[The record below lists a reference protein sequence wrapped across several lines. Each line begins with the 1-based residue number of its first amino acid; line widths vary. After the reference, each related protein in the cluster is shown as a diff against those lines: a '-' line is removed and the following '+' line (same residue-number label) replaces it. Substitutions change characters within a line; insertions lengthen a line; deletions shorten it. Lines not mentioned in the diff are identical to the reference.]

1 MALFSVFDFTFFS
14 WSTIFWFKSL
24 SPVILTFPIS
34 KLILFL
40 TLYSGVYPQLAMKIK
55 ITGDRDLNQN
65 IINQLK
71 NLKSKNE
78 NSPEIYDLTINT
90 KMEKIVTSKDSKGNP
105 KTYKM
110 ISTINLAT
118 IKDGKKYDID
128 LESVENY
135 NDISSKFE
143 LENFE
148 KNLKKN
154 SASKITQEII
164 LYLITL

>member
-1 MALFSVFDFTFFS
+1 MKKFILNFI
-14 WSTIFWFKSL
+14 IFIFITNCGY
-24 SPVILTFPIS
+24 SP
-34 KLILFL
+34 
-40 TLYSGVYPQLAMKIK
+40 LYSVKNNNINFKIGK
-55 ITGDRDLNQN
+55 INITGDRDLNQN
-65 IINQLK
+65 IVNQIK
-71 NLKSKNE
+71 NIKSKDE
-78 NSPEIYDLTINT
+78 NNNRIYNLTIET
-90 KMEKIVTSKDSKGNP
+90 RIETIVTSKDSKGNP

-110 ISTINLAT
+110 ISTINLTT
-118 IKDGKKYDID
+118 IKDENEYNMQ

>member
-1 MALFSVFDFTFFS
+1 MKKFILNLI
-14 WSTIFWFKSL
+14 IFIFITNCGY
-24 SPVILTFPIS
+24 SP
-34 KLILFL
+34 
-40 TLYSGVYPQLAMKIK
+40 LYSVKNRNINFKIGK
-55 ITGDRDLNQN
+55 INITGDRDLNQN
-65 IINQLK
+65 IVDQLK
-71 NLKSKNE
+71 NVKSINKN
-78 NSPEIYDLTINT
+78 NNIIYNLTIDT
-90 KMEKIVTSKDSKGNP
+90 GIEIIVTSKDSKGNP

-110 ISTINLAT
+110 ISTVNLAT
-118 IKDGKKYDID
+118 IKDEKKYDIE

-148 KNLKKN
+148 RNLKKN

>member
-1 MALFSVFDFTFFS
+1 MKKFILNFI
-14 WSTIFWFKSL
+14 IFIFITNCGY
-24 SPVILTFPIS
+24 SP
-34 KLILFL
+34 
-40 TLYSGVYPQLAMKIK
+40 LYSVKNNNINFNIGKIN

-65 IINQLK
+65 IVNQLK
-71 NLKSKNE
+71 NVKSKDKN
-78 NSPEIYDLTINT
+78 NNRIYNLTINT
-90 KMEKIVTSKDSKGNP
+90 GIEKIVTSKDSKGNP

-110 ISTINLAT
+110 ISSINLKT
-118 IKDGKKYDID
+118 IKEGKEYSIE

-148 KNLKKN
+148 KNLKRN

>member
-1 MALFSVFDFTFFS
+1 MKKFILNFIIFFFI
-14 WSTIFWFKSL
+14 TNCGYA
-24 SPVILTFPIS
+24 P
-34 KLILFL
+34 
-40 TLYSGVYPQLAMKIK
+40 LYSVKNNNVNFKIGK
-55 ITGDRDLNQN
+55 INITGDRDLNQN
-65 IINQLK
+65 IVNQLK
-71 NLKSKNE
+71 NVKSKDE
-78 NSPEIYDLTINT
+78 NNNRIYNLTIET
-90 KMEKIVTSKDSKGNP
+90 RIETIVTSKDSKGNP

-110 ISTINLAT
+110 ISSINLKT
-118 IKDGKKYDID
+118 SKEGKEYNIE
-128 LESVENY
+128 LESVDNY

>member
-1 MALFSVFDFTFFS
+1 MKKFILNFIIFVFITNCGY
-14 WSTIFWFKSL
+14 T
-24 SPVILTFPIS
+24 P
-34 KLILFL
+34 
-40 TLYSGVYPQLAMKIK
+40 LYSVKNNNINFNIGKIK
-55 ITGDRDLNQN
+55 ITGDRDLNEN

-71 NLKSKNE
+71 NVKTKDKN
-78 NSPEIYDLTINT
+78 NNRIYNLTIET
-90 KMEKIVTSKDSKGNP
+90 GIEIIVTSKDSKGNP

-110 ISTINLAT
+110 ISTINLTT
-118 IKDGKKYDID
+118 IKDGKEYNMQ
-128 LESVENY
+128 LESVDNY

-148 KNLKKN
+148 KNLKRN

>member
-1 MALFSVFDFTFFS
+1 MKKFILNFIIFVFITNCGY
-14 WSTIFWFKSL
+14 T
-24 SPVILTFPIS
+24 P
-34 KLILFL
+34 
-40 TLYSGVYPQLAMKIK
+40 LYSVKNNNLNFNIGKIK

-71 NLKSKNE
+71 NVKSKDKN
-78 NSPEIYDLTINT
+78 NNRIYNLTIET
-90 KMEKIVTSKDSKGNP
+90 GIQIIATSKDSKGNP

-110 ISTINLAT
+110 ISTINLKT
-118 IKDGKKYDID
+118 IREGKEYNIQLK
-128 LESVENY
+128 SVENY

>member
-1 MALFSVFDFTFFS
+1 MKKFILNFIIFVFITNCGY
-14 WSTIFWFKSL
+14 T
-24 SPVILTFPIS
+24 P
-34 KLILFL
+34 
-40 TLYSGVYPQLAMKIK
+40 LYSVKNNNINFNIWKIN

-65 IINQLK
+65 IVNQLK
-71 NLKSKNE
+71 NVKSKDE
-78 NSPEIYDLTINT
+78 NNNRIYNLTIET
-90 KMEKIVTSKDSKGNP
+90 RIETLVTSKDSKGNP

-110 ISTINLAT
+110 ISTINLKT
-118 IKDGKKYDID
+118 IKEGKKYNTE

>member
-1 MALFSVFDFTFFS
+1 MKKFILSFIIFVFVTNCGY
-14 WSTIFWFKSL
+14 
-24 SPVILTFPIS
+24 SP
-34 KLILFL
+34 
-40 TLYSGVYPQLAMKIK
+40 LYSVKNNNINFNIGKIN

-65 IINQLK
+65 IVNQLK
-71 NLKSKNE
+71 NVKSKDE
-78 NSPEIYDLTINT
+78 NNNRIYNLTIET
-90 KMEKIVTSKDSKGNP
+90 RIETIVTSKDSKGNP

-110 ISTINLAT
+110 ISSINLKT
-118 IKDGKKYDID
+118 IKEGKKYNTE

-148 KNLKKN
+148 RNLKKN

>member
-1 MALFSVFDFTFFS
+1 MKKFILNFIIFVFITNCGY
-14 WSTIFWFKSL
+14 I
-24 SPVILTFPIS
+24 P
-34 KLILFL
+34 
-40 TLYSGVYPQLAMKIK
+40 LYSVNNNINFTIGKIN

-71 NLKSKNE
+71 NVKSKAE
-78 NSPEIYDLTINT
+78 NNNRIYNLTIET
-90 KMEKIVTSKDSKGNP
+90 IIETIVTSKDSKGNP

-110 ISTINLAT
+110 TSTIHLT
-118 IKDGKKYDID
+118 TVKDGKSYSVD
-128 LESVENY
+128 LDSVENY

-148 KNLKKN
+148 NNLKRN

>member
-1 MALFSVFDFTFFS
+1 MKKIILNFIIFVFITNCGYA
-14 WSTIFWFKSL
+14 
-24 SPVILTFPIS
+24 P
-34 KLILFL
+34 
-40 TLYSGVYPQLAMKIK
+40 LYSVNNNINFTIGKIN

-71 NLKSKNE
+71 NLKTKKKFN
-78 NSPEIYDLTINT
+78 PIIYNLTINT
-90 KMEKIVTSKDSKGNP
+90 TVKKIITSKDSKGNP

-110 ISTINLAT
+110 ISTVNLAT
-118 IKDGKKYDID
+118 IKDGKKYDIE

-164 LYLITL
+164 VYLITL